1 MALKKRSKI
10 SAEFSMSSLTDII
23 FLLLIFFMLTSTLVK
38 IEAVDLPESDSKT
51 VAPVSIAVM
60 IYQTGVYKIESLE
73 VEEAQLENVLSNKY
87 RESGANPDFTVTIVA
102 EKGTPFEKVVRVMSS
117 YGCHTFD
124 CFNVT
129 FHRAAYFQQISRMR
143 KDC

>member
-51 VAPVSIAVM
+51 VAPVSVAVM
-60 IYQTGVYKIESLE
+60 LYQTGVYKIESSEVAEGELE
-73 VEEAQLENVLSNKY
+73 KELKKKYEETDEN
-87 RESGANPDFTVTIVA
+87 ADFTVTIVA
-102 EKGTPFEKVVRVMSS
+102 EKGTPFEKVVRIMTLAEKMKVKAILA
-117 YGCHTFD
+117 TQPKK
-124 CFNVT
+124 N
-129 FHRAAYFQQISRMR
+129 
-143 KDC
+143 

>member
-51 VAPVSIAVM
+51 VAPVSVAVM
-60 IYQTGVYKIESLE
+60 LYQTGIYKIESSEVAEGELE
-73 VEEAQLENVLSNKY
+73 KELKKKYEETDEN
-87 RESGANPDFTVTIVA
+87 ADFTVTIVA
-102 EKGTPFEKVVRVMSS
+102 EKGTPFEKVVRVMTLAEKMKVKVILATQPKK
-117 YGCHTFD
+117 Y
-124 CFNVT
+124 
-129 FHRAAYFQQISRMR
+129 
-143 KDC
+143 

>member
-51 VAPVSIAVM
+51 VAPASVAVM
-60 IYQTGVYKIESLE
+60 LYQSGIYKIESAE
-73 VEEAQLENVLSNKY
+73 IEELQLENVLRNKY
-87 RESGANPDFTVTIVA
+87 QESGASTDFTVTIVA
-102 EKGTPFEKVVRVMSS
+102 EKGTPFERVVRLMTLAEKMKVKAILA
-117 YGCHTFD
+117 T
-124 CFNVT
+124 
-129 FHRAAYFQQISRMR
+129 QPR
-143 KDC
+143 KN

>member
-51 VAPVSIAVM
+51 VAPVSVAVM
-60 IYQTGVYKIESLE
+60 LYQSGIYKIESAE
-73 VEEAQLENVLSNKY
+73 IEESQLENVLRSKY
-87 RESGANPDFTVTIVA
+87 QESESSTDFTVTIVA
-102 EKGTPFEKVVRVMSS
+102 EKGTPFERVVRLMTLAEKMKVKAILA
-117 YGCHTFD
+117 T
-124 CFNVT
+124 
-129 FHRAAYFQQISRMR
+129 QPR
-143 KDC
+143 KN

>member
-51 VAPVSIAVM
+51 VAPVSVAVM
-60 IYQTGVYKIESLE
+60 VYPSGIYKIESAEIEE
-73 VEEAQLENVLSNKY
+73 VQLENVLRSKY
-87 RESGANPDFTVTIVA
+87 QEAGSSTDFTVTIVA
-102 EKGTPFEKVVRVMSS
+102 EKGTPFESVVRLMTLAEKMKVKAILA
-117 YGCHTFD
+117 T
-124 CFNVT
+124 
-129 FHRAAYFQQISRMR
+129 QPR
-143 KDC
+143 KN

>member
-51 VAPVSIAVM
+51 VAPVSVAVM
-60 IYQTGVYKIESLE
+60 LYQTGIYKIESE
-73 VEEAQLENVLSNKY
+73 VVEEAQLESVLKDKFLAAGSTA
-87 RESGANPDFTVTIVA
+87 EFTVTIVA
-102 EKGTPFEKVVRVMSS
+102 EKGTPFERVVRLMTLAEKMKVKAILA
-117 YGCHTFD
+117 TQPKK
-124 CFNVT
+124 T
-129 FHRAAYFQQISRMR
+129 
-143 KDC
+143 